1 MHKNLLIL
9 KEKVD
14 LDPSS
19 FDLWGYFN
27 PETGETKP
35 CRVSIKNTPGP
46 QFERLE
52 KSLDG
57 KAAIATHTVK
67 MKYEDFFADIGE
79 NHD

>member
-1 MHKNLLIL
+1 MSKELLALKN
-9 KEKVD
+9 KVD
-14 LDPSS
+14 LDPTS

-52 KSLDG
+52 KSRDG
-57 KAAIATHTVK
+57 KTAIPTHTVK
-67 MKYEDFFADIGE
+67 MKYEDFFAE
-79 NHD
+79 RREL